1 MFVRN
6 SFRTA
11 GTSSC
16 RVQVHRPPRRRREHV
31 MSESF
36 HPSEVEPRA
45 RWLVDLDPTRIHAW
59 LQRAVSRQQ
68 HDLLPTSPP
77 GSLSP
82 EQLAREA
89 FIDWCAAGVD
99 LFLREGAGLPSRRI
113 IDDAAHRVMLVVVLR
128 RHRSITAAAAALET
142 SRRALRDTMKRLGIY
157 ERWQRWTAS
166 DQPAPA
172 STGAGAGSGRPTSE
186 GQDWSASSA
195 DPARSALPLDD
206 PPSVP

>member
-1 MFVRN
+1 
-6 SFRTA
+6 
-11 GTSSC
+11 
-16 RVQVHRPPRRRREHV
+16 

-36 HPSEVEPRA
+36 QSSEVEPRA

-77 GSLSP
+77 GSLGP

-128 RHRSITAAAAALET
+128 QHRSITAAAAALET

-157 ERWQRWTAS
+157 ERWQKWVAS
-166 DQPAPA
+166 DHAPPA
-172 STGAGAGSGRPTSE
+172 SAGSASGSDRSASDDQE
-186 GQDWSASSA
+186 WSASA
-195 DPARSALPLDD
+195 DPARPSLPLDD
-206 PPSVP
+206 PPIVP